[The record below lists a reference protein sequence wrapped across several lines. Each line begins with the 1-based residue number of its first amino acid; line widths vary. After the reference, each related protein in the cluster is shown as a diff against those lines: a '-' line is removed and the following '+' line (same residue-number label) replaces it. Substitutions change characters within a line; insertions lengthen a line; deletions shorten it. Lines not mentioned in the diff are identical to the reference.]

1 MKFIKLNLLFTLLS
15 VVVFNAQSLK
25 SPDGKFEMNF
35 QLKSGVPFYNLKF
48 NEKTVI
54 EDSKLGFKLLKD
66 NTIAF
71 DNVNKL
77 PEGKNL
83 DSDFVKVSETRN
95 SKNETWSPVMGE
107 KKSYVNNYN
116 ELAVTINQ
124 PNEDRTIIIKF
135 RLFND
140 GLGFRYEFPQQKN
153 LNYFVIREEETE
165 FDFPT
170 DLKSWWIPCD
180 YDSQEYKPT
189 TSNISEIPNLWENSF
204 DPNASQTLIK
214 DAVQTPLML
223 KKEGTDKIYI
233 NLAEA
238 AVIDYPASHLMVD
251 AKNFKFITHLTPDA
265 QGAKGYIQTP
275 AVSPWRTIIVA
286 EKAED
291 VLASKMIFNLNE
303 PTKYTD
309 TSWIHPTKYMGV
321 WWKMFLPNGGTWSYA
336 NLDNVK
342 LGVTDYT
349 KVQPNGTHQANN
361 ENVKKYIDFAAKHG
375 FDAILVEGWNQGW
388 EDWFGKSK
396 EFVFDFLTPYPDFDI
411 KMLNEYAHS
420 KGIKIIMHHET
431 SSSATNY
438 ERWMEKGFQQ
448 MKKYGY
454 DAVKTG
460 YVGNIIPRGEHH
472 YSQWMI
478 QHYQRVVDLAAQYK
492 IMVDSHESVRPTG
505 LNRTYPNWIAAEA
518 ARGTEFE
525 AMGGNNPDH
534 QTILPF
540 TRYMGGPMDYTPG
553 IFQLKFDAYD
563 KNSTKQA
570 STTLVKQ
577 LALYVVM
584 YSPLQMACDL
594 PENYE
599 KHLDAFQ
606 FIKDVALDWD
616 DTKILSAEPGDYIHT
631 ARKAKN
637 SENWFVGGITDE
649 NARDFT
655 VDFSFLDKG
664 KKYEATVYED
674 AKDADYQKNPMAYH
688 IYKQTVTST
697 SKIKIHLARSGGYA
711 ISVKPIK

>member
-1 MKFIKLNLLFTLLS
+1 MKFLKVSIFFA
-15 VVVFNAQSLK
+15 VFFMLAINAQTLK
-25 SPDGKFEMNF
+25 SPNGKFEMNF
-35 QLKSGVPFYNLKF
+35 QLKQGVPFYNLKL
-48 NEKTVI
+48 NGKTVV
-54 EDSKLGFKLLKD
+54 EDSKLGLRLLKD

-71 DNVNKL
+71 DNVNKIGD
-77 PEGKNL
+77 GKNL
-83 DSDFVKVSETRN
+83 NSDFVEVSEARD
-95 SKNETWSPVMGE
+95 SKKESWKPVLGE
-107 KKSYVNNYN
+107 KKFYENNYN
-116 ELAVTINQ
+116 ELAVTLNQ
-124 PNEDRTIIIKF
+124 PAEDRKILIRF
-135 RLFND
+135 RLFDD

-153 LNYFVIREEETE
+153 LNYFVIREEDTE

-170 DLKSWWIPCD
+170 DLKAWWIPCD

-189 TSNISEIPNLWENSF
+189 ISKISEIPNLWENSF
-204 DPNASQTLIK
+204 DPNASQTLVK
-214 DAVQTPLML
+214 NAVQTPLML
-223 KKEGTDKIYI
+223 KREGAEKLYI

-238 AVIDYPASHLMVD
+238 GVIDYPASHLEVD
-251 AKNFKFITHLTPDA
+251 AQNFKLKTHLTPDA

-275 AVSPWRTIIVA
+275 AVTPWRTIIVSD
-286 EKAED
+286 KAED

-349 KVQPNGTHQANN
+349 KATPNGTHQANN
-361 ENVKKYIDFAAKHG
+361 ENVKKYIDFAAKHN
-375 FDAILVEGWNQGW
+375 FDAILVEGWNEGW

-396 EFVFDFLTPYPDFDI
+396 EFVFDFITPYPDYDI
-411 KMLNEYAHS
+411 KMLNDYAHS

-438 ERWMEKGFQQ
+438 ERWMEKGFQL
-448 MKKYGY
+448 MKKHGY

-472 YSQWMI
+472 YSQWMV

-492 IMVDSHESVRPTG
+492 IMVDSHESIRPTG

-525 AMGGNNPDH
+525 AMGGNNPNH

-553 IFQLKFDAYD
+553 IFQLKFDYYD

-570 STTLVKQ
+570 STTLAKQ

-599 KHLDAFQ
+599 KRLDAFK
-606 FIKDVALDWD
+606 FIEDVALDWD
-616 DTKILSAEPGDYIHT
+616 DTKILAAEPGEFINT
-631 ARKAKN
+631 ARKTKN
-637 SENWFVGGITDE
+637 SENWFVGGITNE

-655 VDFSFLDKG
+655 VDFSFLDKN
-664 KKYEATVYED
+664 KKYEAIIYED
-674 AKDADYQKNPMAYH
+674 AKDADYLTNPMAYH
-688 IYKQTVTST
+688 IYKQTVTSN

-711 ISVKPIK
+711 ISLMPLK